1 MGLTLSHFGGTLTS
15 NERYFR
21 YGEQSGRS
29 SSSDPDK
36 FLCSKF
42 PIRLSME
49 CPVTHDCTRPQEAKY
64 RP

>member
-1 MGLTLSHFGGTLTS
+1 MGLTLCYFGGTLTS

-21 YGEQSGRS
+21 YGEQFGRS
-29 SSSDPDK
+29 SSSDPEIPV
-36 FLCSKF
+36 SKF